1 MPIKLNL
8 LAEAQAAEEMRRKD
22 PVKRGVYVGG
32 FIVSVVIIW
41 ALTLQAKI
49 LAAKSNLGALQTQ
62 WKSIEKDYQK
72 AVESRRKSLEVE
84 EKLASLTRL
93 TTNRFLWGTALDAF
107 QQTLN
112 GVEDVQVVRLKTEQT
127 YALTE
132 EVKARTNSTQ
142 IIPGRPAVS
151 TEKVKMVIEAMD
163 FSAGQPGSQVNRYKE
178 SIASVGY
185 FQKHLQAT
193 NGVLLTTL
201 SPPQVSPQGT
211 RGSFVMFTLECYYP
225 EITRH

>member
-32 FIVSVVIIW
+32 FVVCVVVIW

-49 LAAKSNLGALQTQ
+49 IAAKSNLGTLETK

-72 AVESRRKSLEVE
+72 AVESRRKSLEIE
-84 EKLASLTRL
+84 DKLAALARL
-93 TTNRFLWGTALDAF
+93 TTNRFLWGTALNGF

-112 GVEDVQVVRLKTEQT
+112 GIEEVQVIRLKTEQT
-127 YALTE
+127 YALQE
-132 EVKARTNSTQ
+132 EVKPRTNSTQ
-142 IIPGRPAVS
+142 VIPGRPANS

-163 FSAGQPGSQVNRYKE
+163 FSNPAGGQVNNYKE
-178 SIASVGY
+178 NIASTEY
-185 FQKHLQAT
+185 FKKHLQTT

-201 SPPQVSPQGT
+201 SPPQVSQTHRNP
-211 RGSFVMFTLECYYP
+211 FVLFTLECYFP
-225 EITRH
+225 EKTRN

>member
-1 MPIKLNL
+1 MPIKINL

-22 PVKRGVYVGG
+22 PVKRGVYVGA
-32 FIVSVVIIW
+32 FVVSVVIIW

-49 LAAKSNLGALQTQ
+49 IAAKSNLGSLETQ
-62 WKSIEKDYQK
+62 WKAIEKDYQK
-72 AVESRRKSLEVE
+72 AVESRRKSLEIE

-93 TTNRFLWGTALDAF
+93 TTNRFLWGTALNGF

-112 GVEDVQVVRLKTEQT
+112 GIDEVQVVRLKTEQN
-127 YALTE
+127 YALQE

-142 IIPGRPAVS
+142 VIPGRPAQA

-163 FSAGQPGSQVNRYKE
+163 FSTPAGTLVNKYKE
-178 SIASVGY
+178 TIAGVEY
-185 FQKHLQAT
+185 FRKHLQTT

-201 SPPQVSPQGT
+201 SPPQVSQNN
-211 RGSFVMFTLECYYP
+211 RNQFVMFTLECYFP
-225 EITRH
+225 DKTRN